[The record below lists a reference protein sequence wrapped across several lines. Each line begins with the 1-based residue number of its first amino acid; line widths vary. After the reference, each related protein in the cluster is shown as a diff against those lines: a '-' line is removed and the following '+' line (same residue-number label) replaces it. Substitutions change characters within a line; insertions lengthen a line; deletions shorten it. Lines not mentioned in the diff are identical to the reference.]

1 MSTMIKAIRVHQY
14 GGSEELKLE
23 EILCPQPGA
32 GEVLVRVHAAAVLP
46 IEWKVRQGM
55 FKQFRPLT
63 FPYTP
68 GSSLAGVIEAVGP
81 GVTKLKVGDAVFGR
95 SAIGGTYAEYTV
107 AAEDY
112 LAVKPDTLSFDEAAT
127 ISGGALTAWSA
138 LFDSGELQPGQ
149 RVLIHGAAG
158 GVGLFAVQLAK
169 WRGAEVIGTCGT
181 DNAAFVSS
189 LGADHV
195 VDYTKERFEDVAGQG
210 SQGVDLVL
218 DTVGGETQSRSFTV
232 LKPGGRMISLVG
244 QPSQEK
250 AEEQG
255 VKAIFSNKLPAAEA
269 LGQIAGL
276 IDEGHLKAVVG
287 AAFPLAE
294 AAQAQDRSQTGH
306 GRGRIVLHIAD

>member
-1 MSTMIKAIRVHQY
+1 MTTMIKAIRVHQY

-23 EILCPQPGA
+23 QIPCPQLSA

-68 GSSLAGVIEAVGP
+68 GTSLAGVVAAVGP

-95 SAIGGTYAEYTV
+95 SANGGTYAEYAS

-112 LAVKPDTLSFDEAAT
+112 LAVKPDSLSFDEAAT

-138 LFDSGELQPGQ
+138 LFDSGELQAGQ
-149 RVLIHGAAG
+149 RVLVHGAAG

-181 DNAAFVSS
+181 DNTAFVSS

-195 VDYTKERFEDVAGQG
+195 VDYAVERFEDAAGQG
-210 SQGVDLVL
+210 AHGVDLVL
-218 DTVGGETQSRSFTV
+218 DTVGGDTQSRSFSV
-232 LKPGGRMISLVG
+232 LKPGGRIISLVG
-244 QPSQEK
+244 QPSLEK
-250 AEEQG
+250 AEEHG
-255 VKAIFSNKLPAAEA
+255 VKAIFSNKLPAPEA
-269 LGQIAGL
+269 LGQIAELIAEGL
-276 IDEGHLKAVVG
+276 LLAFVG
-287 AAFPLAE
+287 AAFPLEE